1 VQHHEQALAIFR
13 RIGDPHGTAETL
25 DFLSMAHALSGD
37 MDNAVERGI
46 EGIELY
52 RKLGDRQG
60 LAGLLPTVGFSG
72 LSGVETL
79 TISPPGLRRNTPDF
93 ANWGQEALQIARE
106 ISSMPAQAFALCQ
119 QCAAD
124 LSLGNYGQALESA
137 QTALEIATEI
147 GHIQWQVFSHYNLG
161 CAYLYLFQYE
171 RAIHHLQ
178 QARSLAAESGSVHWI
193 LITDSDYVR
202 CLARAGDLKRA
213 AEVLAQRFA
222 PDLPMISLGQ
232 RGIWLAKAELHAA
245 EGDFEQAVRLLDR
258 LGATAKNAEGRGV
271 QAIPYLSLARGEYLL
286 ALNRLDAAEADLR
299 AILEVAEALALKP
312 MRWRAIAALGERL
325 VKAGRDDDARHLFAQ
340 ALTIVEETAATIGDA
355 ALRHLY
361 LISAPVERLRART
374 NAGAL

>member
-1 VQHHEQALAIFR
+1 
-13 RIGDPHGTAETL
+13 
-25 DFLSMAHALSGD
+25 
-37 MDNAVERGI
+37 
-46 EGIELY
+46 
-52 RKLGDRQG
+52 
-60 LAGLLPTVGFSG
+60 
-72 LSGVETL
+72 
-79 TISPPGLRRNTPDF
+79 
-93 ANWGQEALQIARE
+93 
-106 ISSMPAQAFALCQ
+106 MPAQAFALCQ

-147 GHIQWQVFSHYNLG
+147 GHTQWQVFSHYNLG
-161 CAYLYLFQYE
+161 CAYVYLFQYE

-325 VKAGRDDDARHLFAQ
+325 VKAGRDEDARHLFAQ

-374 NAGAL
+374 SAGAL